1 MKKDSTLNRILNTLG
16 LTRLKYR
23 AVESDDTTA
32 RPIFIS
38 TKSEDKELT
47 PAERTKLLSAARDIE
62 RNFSLAGYAIRKH
75 LQSVAYYQFYCDSPD
90 TAFNDRLSYLV
101 RQWMDECDVTDKHS
115 FPELIYIIERLRL
128 VDGDVALIKTSDN
141 KIQVIEGDRI
151 KDPQEPTVDEKWTHG
166 VKTDMVGRP
175 VEYAIWDRNV
185 TGGNLVY
192 QTKVSADNIDLLGY
206 FTRADQIRGVSPLAP
221 ALRMFSMLEDALNLA
236 LNKAKIEQSI
246 GLVTRLIGDS
256 TLAPSPTP
264 LAVREDGIDRAARE
278 TFGKGILH
286 LSLKEGEDAS
296 LLASNNPSA
305 NFLAFCEQIIR
316 LVLASIDVPYSFYDG
331 SAQTFFSGRGELEQ
345 YIDSVEHKQAPTIR
359 MLNRWVT
366 RWLLPNWILSGAIT
380 LPGGATVGDV
390 SQYFGWSGAG
400 LPTWRLIEYGKD
412 AGSAISLGL
421 ISPKELVSSY
431 GFNPRKNL
439 EDVAEYVRMAKA
451 LGIELPYG
459 QKQTT
464 NIGL

>member
-1 MKKDSTLNRILNTLG
+1 MQKKSTLERIANVFG

-38 TKSEDKELT
+38 PKSEDRELN
-47 PAERTKLLSAARDIE
+47 PSERSKLITLARDIE

-75 LQSVAYYQFYCDSPD
+75 LQSVAYYQFFCDSPD
-90 TAFNDRLSYLV
+90 TAFNDRLTYLV
-101 RQWMDECDVTDKHS
+101 KDWMDNCDITDRHA
-115 FPELIYIIERLRL
+115 FDELIYIIERLRL
-128 VDGDVALIKTSDN
+128 VDGDVALLRTSEN
-141 KIQVIEGDRI
+141 KIQIIEGDRI
-151 KDPQEPTVDEKWTHG
+151 KDPQDNTLQERWTHG
-166 VKTDMVGRP
+166 VRTDEIGRAL
-175 VEYAIWDRNV
+175 EYSVWDRTKSDNM
-185 TGGNLVY
+185 VY
-192 QTKVSADNIDLLGY
+192 QTKIAADHIDLLGY
-206 FTRADQIRGVSPLAP
+206 FVRADQIRGISPLAP
-221 ALRMFSMLEDALNLA
+221 ALRMFSMLEDALNLS

-256 TLAPSPTP
+256 TLAPSPQP
-264 LAVREDGIDRAARE
+264 LAEREKGIDLAARE

-286 LSLKEGEDAS
+286 LSLRDGEDAS
-296 LLASNNPSA
+296 LLSSSNPSQ
-305 NFLAFCEQIIR
+305 NFLNFCEQVIR

-359 MLNRWVT
+359 MLNRWIT
-366 RWLLPNWILSGAIT
+366 RWLLPNWILSGAID
-380 LPGGATVGDV
+380 LPAGQTVDDV
-390 SQYFGWSGAG
+390 AQYYGWSGAG

-439 EDVAEYVRMAKA
+439 EDVAEYVRLAKEF
-451 LGIELPYG
+451 GIELPYG
-459 QKQTT
+459 QKPST

>member
-1 MKKDSTLNRILNTLG
+1 MANTIDKIMHAFG

-23 AVESDDTTA
+23 AVESDDTAA
-32 RPIFIS
+32 RPIYIS
-38 TKSEDKELT
+38 HKSEDKELL
-47 PAERTKLLSAARDIE
+47 PSERSKLLTLARDIE

-90 TAFNDRLSYLV
+90 TAFNDRLNYLV
-101 RQWMDECDVTDKHS
+101 RTWQDECDVTDRHS
-115 FPELIYIIERLRL
+115 FADLIYIIERLRL
-128 VDGDVALIKTSDN
+128 VDGDVALLKTSDN

-151 KDPQEPTVDEKWTHG
+151 KDPQEPTIDERWIHG
-166 VKTDMVGRP
+166 VRTDNVGRP
-175 VEYAIWDRNV
+175 LEYAIWDR
-185 TGGNLVY
+185 TKAENLVY
-192 QTKVSADNIDLLGY
+192 QTKIAAEHIDLLGY
-206 FTRADQIRGVSPLAP
+206 YTRADQVRGVSPLAP
-221 ALRMFSMLEDALNLA
+221 ALRMFTMLEDALNLA
-236 LNKAKIEQSI
+236 LSKAKIEQSI

-286 LSLKEGEDAS
+286 ISLRDGEDAS
-296 LLASNNPSA
+296 LLASNNPSS
-305 NFLAFCEQIIR
+305 NFLNFCEQIIR

-439 EDVAEYVRMAKA
+439 EDVAEYVRMAKE